1 VTAIWTPVVGSE
13 QGSAAGARMCGGCL
27 PPRLAEGIQ
36 FLGEYQGSGTVQ
48 SRHLLRRRD
57 GGVVAVSRLLYLVA
71 SAVDG
76 RQTLDEIA
84 AWVTPQVGRMVSAG
98 NVAYLVEQKLRP
110 LGVMEGEPGRSRAGT
125 RPVLGLGSRR
135 AVVPDRCVRWISG
148 KLCFL
153 FLPVV
158 VGAVL
163 AALAAMDTVVLAG
176 WSPASG
182 MKEVLHQPSLLV
194 AICLLTIVAA
204 CFHEVGHATAG
215 RYGGADPGVIGV
227 GIYLIWPAFF
237 SDLTDSYR
245 LSRSGRLRADLGGVY
260 FNAVFM
266 LLVGGLYAVTGLH
279 WLILLIAVQHLA
291 VAQQFLPFLR
301 LDGYYLVSDLAG
313 VPDLFGRIR
322 PVLASLPPG
331 RRPGRTVL
339 ELKPKVRLLVTLWVV
354 TTVVLLTAIIGL
366 FLVHLPQLLS
376 ITASFVRTQAGL
388 LPGLARR
395 KNVGAALLGGV
406 RLAALAIPLT
416 GLTTVLARVI
426 RLVAR
431 RRKGRPPSTDVDEVS
446 SLNA

>member
-1 VTAIWTPVVGSE
+1 
-13 QGSAAGARMCGGCL
+13 
-27 PPRLAEGIQ
+27 
-36 FLGEYQGSGTVQ
+36 
-48 SRHLLRRRD
+48 
-57 GGVVAVSRLLYLVA
+57 LLYLVA

-76 RQTLDEIA
+76 RRTLGEIA
-84 AWVTPQVGRMVSAG
+84 ARVTPQVGRTVSAG
-98 NVAYLVEQKLRP
+98 NVAYLLEQKLRP
-110 LGVMEGEPGRSRAGT
+110 LGVMEGGTRRARSGT
-125 RPVLGLGSRR
+125 RPILSLSGRR
-135 AVVPDRCVRWISG
+135 PVVPDRCVRWISG

-153 FLPVV
+153 FIPVV

-163 AALAAMDTVVLAG
+163 AAFAAMDTVLLAG
-176 WSPASG
+176 WGPASAL
-182 MKEVLHQPSLLV
+182 KEVLHQPSVLV
-194 AICLLTIVAA
+194 VICLLTIVAA
-204 CFHEVGHATAG
+204 CFHELGHATAG

-260 FNAVFM
+260 FNVVFM

-279 WLILLIAVQHLA
+279 WLILLIALQHLA

-313 VPDLFGRIR
+313 VPDLFARIR
-322 PVLASLPPG
+322 PTLTGLLPG

-354 TTVVLLTAIIGL
+354 TTVVLLTAILGL
-366 FLVHLPQLLS
+366 FLVRLPQLLS

-388 LPGLARR
+388 ARSR
-395 KNVGAALLGGV
+395 EVGAVLLGSV

-416 GLTTVLARVI
+416 GLATVLGRVI
-426 RLVAR
+426 RQAR
-431 RRKGRPPSTDVDEVS
+431 RRRNTEGPAPTNIDEVS

>member
-1 VTAIWTPVVGSE
+1 
-13 QGSAAGARMCGGCL
+13 
-27 PPRLAEGIQ
+27 
-36 FLGEYQGSGTVQ
+36 
-48 SRHLLRRRD
+48 
-57 GGVVAVSRLLYLVA
+57 
-71 SAVDG
+71 
-76 RQTLDEIA
+76 
-84 AWVTPQVGRMVSAG
+84 
-98 NVAYLVEQKLRP
+98 
-110 LGVMEGEPGRSRAGT
+110 MEGGPGLSRAGT
-125 RPVLGLGSRR
+125 RPILGLGSRR

-153 FLPVV
+153 FIPVV

-163 AALAAMDTVVLAG
+163 AALAAMDTAVLAG

-182 MKEVLHQPSLLV
+182 MKEMFHQPSLLV

-204 CFHEVGHATAG
+204 CFHELGHATAG

-245 LSRSGRLRADLGGVY
+245 LSRGGRLRADLGGVY

-266 LLVGGLYAVTGLH
+266 LLVGALYAVTGLH
-279 WLILLIAVQHLA
+279 WLILLIALQHLA

-322 PVLASLPPG
+322 PILASLLPG
-331 RRPGRTVL
+331 CRPGRTVL
-339 ELKPKVRLLVTLWVV
+339 ELKPRVRLLVTLWVV
-354 TTVVLLTAIIGL
+354 TTVVLLCAIAGL
-366 FLVHLPQLLS
+366 FLVHVPQLLG

-388 LPGLARR
+388 LAGLARR
-395 KNVGAALLGGV
+395 RNVGAALLAGV

-426 RLVAR
+426 RRAAR
-431 RRKGRPPSTDVDEVS
+431 RRGRGPEGEPVSTNVDEVS